1 MIKKNDF
8 ELEYVTMLDTS
19 TYLTLDQWLLSG
31 GTEVEFYWM
40 NVDQDE
46 YVSWIEF
53 LNAKI
58 QLINFNNE
66 MVDGL
71 YTSQNLNS
79 DRYGNIDD
87 TNDQYYFYDRDNNGY
102 INETEYISA
111 LMDEI
116 VFQLY
121 LDVSE
126 QSEEIPV

>member
-71 YTSQNLNS
+71 YSSQNLNS

-126 QSEEIPV
+126 QAEEIPV

>member
-1 MIKKNDF
+1 
-8 ELEYVTMLDTS
+8 
-19 TYLTLDQWLLSG
+19 
-31 GTEVEFYWM
+31 
-40 NVDQDE
+40 
-46 YVSWIEF
+46 
-53 LNAKI
+53 
-58 QLINFNNE
+58 

-71 YTSQNLNS
+71 YSSQNLNS

-126 QSEEIPV
+126 

>member
-1 MIKKNDF
+1 MIKKNVF

-40 NVDQDE
+40 NVDADE

-58 QLINFNNE
+58 QLINFNNQ

-71 YTSQNLNS
+71 YSSQNLNS

-126 QSEEIPV
+126 